1 MIRINKNGKNIYTLL
16 KQLEVFNSQ
25 TAHCPRTHV
34 ENMLIE
40 NILIL
45 INVLAIVSTYQSVR
59 DCLDYKKDVRYPY
72 QQSISNKTIC
82 SSGSGSNRKHEVQII
97 EDEFTLTYVTC
108 VITKDYLHVDKT
120 THYPIGKSLNF
131 TAMLIGAFS
140 GEDELKSPFQKCL
153 HTFCHGDRRNRF
165 LCYAPN
171 VTSLEFQFNIV
182 VTPICLQNI
191 TQAYI
196 SGKRF
201 NNIRRNSF
209 LNNAYNII
217 YLTFDFVTIQTIQ
230 CNAFQNLKLLRVLE
244 FKIRFN
250 TEVNRHKCF
259 FQYNPLLVK
268 AFMNGKWLWNRCPTK
283 FEVNMVRLGNLDDNN
298 SNVITWILSAVSL
311 ILALF
316 ALFLIGF
323 LLRLFLK
330 YRKTNITVNPVESVQ
345 MCRIYQGTSSDE
357 QSNV

>member
-1 MIRINKNGKNIYTLL
+1 MEKPYTLL
-16 KQLEVFNSQ
+16 KQLEIFNSQ
-25 TAHCPRTHV
+25 IAHCPRTHV
-34 ENMLIE
+34 ESMLVE

-45 INVLAIVSTYQSVR
+45 INILTIVSTYQSVR
-59 DCLDYKKDVRYPY
+59 DCRYPY

-82 SSGSGSNRKHEVQII
+82 GSGSEVQII

-108 VITKDYLHVDKT
+108 ANSKDYLQVNKT
-120 THYPIGKSLNF
+120 THYPIGKSLKF
-131 TAMLIGAFS
+131 AAMLIGAFS

-153 HTFCHGDRRNRF
+153 HTFCYGNRRNQF
-165 LCYAPN
+165 LCYEPN
-171 VTSLEFQFNIV
+171 VTSLDFQFNIV

-217 YLTFDFVTIQTIQ
+217 HLTFDFVTIQTIQ

-268 AFMNGKWLWNRCPTK
+268 AFMNEKWLWNRCPTK
-283 FEVNMVRLGNLDDNN
+283 IEVNMVRLGNLDNNN

-316 ALFLIGF
+316 ALSLIGF

-330 YRKTNITVNPVESVQ
+330 YRKTNINVNRVQSIQ

-357 QSNV
+357 